1 MIWELIVH
9 LEFHN
14 EAMVRIYLQIIP
26 MVKVLKRILQIIKT
40 ITTIEEML
48 GVTLMTSLQVIL
60 KHSQILRLS
69 VHTF

>member
-1 MIWELIVH
+1 M
-9 LEFHN
+9 EFHN